1 MADVE
6 DSEGKTGLL
15 VAPYRVGVE
24 VHDIDAPPSQVSSG
38 GKRIEVIVVNR
49 DGRQNTKQISWEA
62 FTQAGEPIFDEFV
75 EGCRARAGKNL
86 TVRGRPSDSDLLLD
100 GMIP

>member
-6 DSEGKTGLL
+6 EVRARLALL
-15 VAPYRVGVE
+15 VEPYRVGVE

-62 FTQAGEPIFDEFV
+62 FTQAGESIFDEFV
-75 EGCRARAGKNL
+75 EGAARELGK
-86 TVRGRPSDSDLLLD
+86 
-100 GMIP
+100 I